1 MIEINNIYNK
11 DCLELMQEMLECGFD
26 GKVDFILTDPPYN
39 IDFKPPRQN
48 CGTAESRIKIQNDNM
63 GDVEFYNFIKTV
75 FSLCYKLLK
84 NDSFLITFMGW
95 SSIPTFEKAL
105 TECGFTIKSMPIW
118 VKECF
123 GIGYY
128 TRPQYEPMYL
138 CFKGNPKPLERPI
151 SDVIQVPRAKNIIH
165 SCQKPR
171 DLLQILINSFSNEG
185 DLILDPFGGSFSTC
199 VAAKKCGRNYISCE
213 IDKTLYLAGKDNLD
227 KETNQISLFDL

>member
-39 IDFKPPRQN
+39 IDFEPPRQDS
-48 CGTAESRIKIQNDNM
+48 GTKESRMKIQNDNM
-63 GDVEFYNFIKTV
+63 DDKDFYSFIEKV

-84 NDSFLITFMGW
+84 DDSFLITFMGW
-95 SSIPTFEKAL
+95 STIPILNKAV
-105 TECGFTIKSMPIW
+105 TEAGFTIKSMPIW

-138 CFKGNPKPLERPI
+138 CFKGNPKPLENPI
-151 SDVIQVPRAKNIIH
+151 SDVLQVARARNIIH
-165 SCQKPR
+165 SCQKP
-171 DLLQILINSFSNEG
+171 DKLLQILINTFSKEG
-185 DLILDPFGGSFSTC
+185 DLVLDPFGGSFSTAKNC
-199 VAAKKCGRNYISCE
+199 KKCGRNYISCE
-213 IDKTLYLAGKDNLD
+213 IDETLYNAGKENLY